1 MGLNRIVNQ
10 LFEGVTFG
18 LTITKH
24 LLVTDGNKN
33 NWSQTSP
40 RSKINSRGENVKKN
54 DQWKCTMMINQF
66 LLSVENFLYRHY
78 SQLSPKQKAFIWR
91 ATLRREPMNTRARL
105 YSV

>member
-18 LTITKH
+18 LKITKH

-40 RSKINSRGENVKKN
+40 RSKINSRGENVKKKWSMEIYN
-54 DQWKCTMMINQF
+54 DDQPIFTFCGKF
-66 LLSVENFLYRHY
+66 
-78 SQLSPKQKAFIWR
+78 FIS
-91 ATLRREPMNTRARL
+91 AL
-105 YSV
+105 